1 MAIFNSS
8 SLKYTLLPFSLAALL
23 TGCGGGGSDNATN
36 PTTDNSG
43 WTSGVFASSG
53 QFKGQCQAINEK
65 NWLRSWSNETYL
77 WYDEIIDTNPAL
89 TSGVIDYFN
98 TLKTEQLTESGA
110 KKDNF
115 HFSLPTDEW
124 QRQNQSGLSFGYG
137 FNIKIIAG
145 SAPRQA
151 IVSYTEPNTP
161 ASNQNIIR
169 GFELLEVDG
178 VDFINTTSSS
188 EVAIINAGLFPD

>member
-43 WTSGVFASSG
+43 WTLGVFASSG
-53 QFKGQCQAINEK
+53 QFKGQCQTINEK
-65 NWLRSWSNETYL
+65 NWLRSWSNETCL
-77 WYDEIIDTNPAL
+77 WYDEIIDTNPVL

-110 KKDNF
+110 
-115 HFSLPTDEW
+115 
-124 QRQNQSGLSFGYG
+124 
-137 FNIKIIAG
+137 
-145 SAPRQA
+145 
-151 IVSYTEPNTP
+151 
-161 ASNQNIIR
+161 
-169 GFELLEVDG
+169 
-178 VDFINTTSSS
+178 
-188 EVAIINAGLFPD
+188 